1 LRFPF
6 YSLRTGIVVCLTFL
20 ILSAMLL
27 INVVMVKFAER
38 DLIDAKVEMGRILI
52 HTIGQ
57 RVVYETT
64 IRHKALNE
72 LGSLPR
78 FSKEIAQLLRMGG
91 YSSVLVVSGT
101 GTRVFG
107 LGSWGKREEDALV
120 RPREA
125 LTRQKSSLEF
135 LGEIWGV
142 TWLAPEMVRMSAPIF
157 FEGRLM
163 GAVAI
168 CADLGPLYQGL
179 RKSERIILVYICLN
193 AIILVLFGVYLLSRT
208 VVKPI
213 HRLLIITD
221 KFEEWPPLFDK
232 GEASKNEIGQLF
244 RSLRMM
250 LKRLE
255 ANKKELKDNIS
266 SLEQANLEIK
276 KAQDEIIQ
284 SEKMAS
290 AGRLATGVAHEIG
303 NPLSIILG
311 YLELLKRGDLKSEEN
326 KDFVERIESEVTRIN
341 QIIRELLDFSRPSN
355 APNEETEIHRLILE
369 TVKMLEPQPM
379 MDRIEIRQQLRAEK
393 DFVWAEMAQLKQVFL
408 NIIMNAAD
416 SMIGESVPSDGL
428 SPKVL
433 GIVTENEDDSI
444 VIRFTDKGIGIS
456 PEELGRIFDP
466 FYTTKEPGKGTG
478 LGLSVCYTIIDGL
491 GGGIR
496 AESVLGKG
504 TEVIVAIP
512 LNRASRKLKIDH
524 IMCGRTSNSKL

>member
-1 LRFPF
+1 MRFPF
-6 YSLRTGIVVCLTFL
+6 YSLRTGIVACLTFL

-57 RVVYETT
+57 RVVYDT
-64 IRHKALNE
+64 ISKHKALNE
-72 LGSLPR
+72 LGSVPR

-91 YSSVLVVSGT
+91 YSSVLVVSSA

-120 RPREA
+120 RSREA
-125 LTRQKSSLEF
+125 LTKQKSSLEF

-142 TWLAPEMVRMSAPIF
+142 TWLAPEMVRMSAPFF

-168 CADLGPLYQGL
+168 CADLNPLYQGL
-179 RKSERIILVYICLN
+179 RKSERIILIYICLN
-193 AIILVLFGVYLLSRT
+193 AVILVLFGIYLLSRT

-213 HRLLIITD
+213 HRLQTITD
-221 KFEEWPPLFDK
+221 KFDEWPPLFDQ
-232 GEASKNEIGQLF
+232 GESSRNEIGQLF
-244 RSLRMM
+244 RSLKMM

-255 ANKKELKDNIS
+255 TNKKELKANIS
-266 SLEQANLEIK
+266 SLKEANLEIK
-276 KAQDEIIQ
+276 KAQDEIIK

-341 QIIRELLDFSRPSN
+341 QIIRELLDFSRPSS
-355 APNEETEIHRLILE
+355 AEYEETGIHQLIME
-369 TVKMLEPQPM
+369 TVNLLELQPM
-379 MDRIEIRQQLRAEK
+379 MDRIEIRQELRAEK
-393 DFVWAEMAQLKQVFL
+393 DVVWAGMAQLKQVFL
-408 NIIMNAAD
+408 NIIINAAD
-416 SMIGESVPSDGL
+416 AMIDTHSSDGVSL
-428 SPKVL
+428 NVL
-433 GIVTENEDDSI
+433 NIKTENEDASI
-444 VIRFTDKGIGIS
+444 VIRFTDTGIGIPS
-456 PEELGRIFDP
+456 EELGRIFDP

-478 LGLSVCYTIIDGL
+478 LGLPVCYTIIEGL
-491 GGGIR
+491 GGRIR
-496 AESVLGKG
+496 VESVVGTG
-504 TEVIVAIP
+504 TEVIVTIP
-512 LNRASRKLKIDH
+512 LNRANRKLNIEH
-524 IMCGRTSNSKL
+524 

>member
-1 LRFPF
+1 LPFPF
-6 YSLRTGIVVCLTFL
+6 YSLRTGIVACLTFL
-20 ILSAMLL
+20 ILSAMFL

-57 RVVYETT
+57 RVGYET
-64 IRHKALNE
+64 ISRDKALNE
-72 LGSLPR
+72 LGSVPR

-91 YSSVLVVSGT
+91 YSSVLVVSST
-101 GTRVFG
+101 GARVFG

-120 RPREA
+120 RSREA
-125 LTRQKSSLEF
+125 LKRQKPSLEF

-142 TWLAPEMVRMSAPIF
+142 TWLAPEMIRMSAPFF
-157 FEGRLM
+157 FEERLM

-168 CADLGPLYQGL
+168 RADLGPLYQGL

-193 AIILVLFGVYLLSRT
+193 AVILVLFGIYLLSRT

-213 HRLLIITD
+213 HRLLTITN

-232 GEASKNEIGQLF
+232 GEPSKNEIGQLF
-244 RSLRMM
+244 RCLKMM

-255 ANKKELKDNIS
+255 TNKKELKASIY
-266 SLEQANLEIK
+266 SLEEANLEIK
-276 KAQDEIIQ
+276 KAQDETIK

-311 YLELLKRGDLKSEEN
+311 YVELLKRGDLKSEEN
-326 KDFVERIESEVTRIN
+326 KDFIERIESEVTRIN
-341 QIIRELLDFSRPSN
+341 QIIRELLDFSRPSSAEHEN
-355 APNEETEIHRLILE
+355 TGIHQLIME
-369 TVKMLEPQPM
+369 TVRILKPQPM
-379 MDRIEIRQQLRAEK
+379 MDRIEIRQELRAEK
-393 DFVWAEMAQLKQVFL
+393 DVVWAGMAQLKQVFL
-408 NIIMNAAD
+408 NIMINAAD
-416 SMIGESVPSDGL
+416 AMIDTHSSDGL

-433 GIVTENEDDSI
+433 DIETENEDDSI
-444 VIRFTDKGIGIS
+444 MIRFTDTGIGIS
-456 PEELGRIFDP
+456 SEELGRIFDP

-478 LGLSVCYTIIDGL
+478 LGLSVCYTIIEGL
-491 GGGIR
+491 GGRIR

-504 TEVIVAIP
+504 SKFIVNIP
-512 LNRASRKLKIDH
+512 LIA
-524 IMCGRTSNSKL
+524 NSEIAN

>member
-1 LRFPF
+1 
-6 YSLRTGIVVCLTFL
+6 
-20 ILSAMLL
+20 
-27 INVVMVKFAER
+27 
-38 DLIDAKVEMGRILI
+38 
-52 HTIGQ
+52 
-57 RVVYETT
+57 
-64 IRHKALNE
+64 
-72 LGSLPR
+72 
-78 FSKEIAQLLRMGG
+78 
-91 YSSVLVVSGT
+91 
-101 GTRVFG
+101 
-107 LGSWGKREEDALV
+107 
-120 RPREA
+120 
-125 LTRQKSSLEF
+125 
-135 LGEIWGV
+135 
-142 TWLAPEMVRMSAPIF
+142 
-157 FEGRLM
+157 
-163 GAVAI
+163 
-168 CADLGPLYQGL
+168 
-179 RKSERIILVYICLN
+179 
-193 AIILVLFGVYLLSRT
+193 
-208 VVKPI
+208 
-213 HRLLIITD
+213 LIITD

-496 AESVLGKG
+496 AESVL
-504 TEVIVAIP
+504 E
-512 LNRASRKLKIDH
+512 RSR
-524 IMCGRTSNSKL
+524 